1 VKAKLIKPIRYG
13 TRIFE
18 GGKIGEMVTVKYPLT
33 YQNELIYDSH
43 KPIGVF
49 KTEIEIIQE

>member
-1 VKAKLIKPIRYG
+1 MKAKLIKPIRYG